1 MPGERDTSRLR
12 LEFLVRDVAR
22 LLRRRFEQ
30 CAQGVDVPLTRAQ
43 CFVLVHIGREPGLT
57 QARLATLM
65 DVEPI
70 ALVRLIDRL
79 EAQRLVERRLDPRDR
94 RVWRLY
100 LTEAAAPMIER
111 IGRISAVVAGRAL
124 TQVPRADIEA
134 LLATLERLKTNLSDG
149 APAIAIDPRDERAE
163 GSMSLADSPG
173 DAQ

>member
-1 MPGERDTSRLR
+1 MPGKRDASRLQ

-30 CAQGVDVPLTRAQ
+30 CAQGVGVSLTRAQ
-43 CFVLVHIGREPGLT
+43 CFMLVHIGQEPGLT
-57 QARLATLM
+57 QARLAMLM

-79 EAQRLVERRLDPRDR
+79 EAEKLVERRLDPRDR

-100 LTEAAAPMIER
+100 LMEAAAPMIDR

-124 TQVPRADIEA
+124 TQVPQADIEA
-134 LLATLERLKTNLSDG
+134 LLTTLERLKTNLSES
-149 APAIAIDPRDERAE
+149 AIPIEGRDDRGED
-163 GSMSLADSPG
+163 SLSLADGARGS
-173 DAQ
+173 Q